1 MIKIAEPDSNNTPQH
16 WHQHPL
22 LELAF
27 RPFFLLA
34 ALSSAFSIALWVLLL
49 NGHILIGFS
58 GLSPQVWHAHEMLVG
73 FGTTVAVGFILTA
86 VQTWTGQPSIKGKA
100 LAGLV
105 LLWCFARIAFYIN
118 TAESAILASVLQGLW
133 WLAVVVIYSKL
144 VFAAQNRR
152 NYIFIALL
160 SVMGL
165 INLAILASDLL
176 ANTALALHLTRA
188 MVLLFTIMMALVGG
202 RVIPFFTVR
211 GAQTAAIECPE
222 WINRLVGPLAIATTA
237 AFIAS
242 HFVNAYH
249 LVPLSLMLLG
259 LLHLL
264 RLAYWRS
271 INTLKVPLLW
281 SLHISYLLMALGL
294 IALGASYY
302 FASLSFSNALHI
314 ITIGAISLMIFAM
327 MSRVSL
333 GHTGRTLAIKPVI
346 SAAFILL
353 IAATLIRAFLPLAD
367 ALLAWNVSAGLW
379 IIASLIFLAV
389 YLPILSTKRQ
399 S

>member
-1 MIKIAEPDSNNTPQH
+1 MIKIAEPDTNDTAQH
-16 WHQHPL
+16 WHQHPIF
-22 LELAF
+22 ELAF

-34 ALSSAFSIALWVLLL
+34 AFSSALSLALWILLL
-49 NGHILIGFS
+49 NGHMLIGHS
-58 GLSPQVWHAHEMLVG
+58 GLSPHVWHAHEMLIG

-100 LAGLV
+100 LAALV
-105 LLWCFARIAFYIN
+105 ALWCLTRIAFYIN
-118 TAESAILASVLQGLW
+118 TAESAVLATILQGLW
-133 WLAVVVIYSKL
+133 WLAVVIIYSKL

-165 INLAILASDLL
+165 VNLLILGGDLT
-176 ANTALALHLTRA
+176 ANSGLALHLSRA

-211 GAQTAAIECPE
+211 GAQTAPIECPA

-242 HFVNAYH
+242 YFVNTYQ

-259 LLHLL
+259 LFHLL

-302 FASLSFSNALHI
+302 LTSLSFSNALHI
-314 ITIGAISLMIFAM
+314 ITIGAIGLMIFAM

-333 GHTGRTLAIKPVI
+333 GHTGRTLIIKPII
-346 SAAFILL
+346 SIAFILL
-353 IAATLIRAFLPLAD
+353 VAATLIRTFLPLAD
-367 ALLAWNVSAGLW
+367 ALLAWNLSAGLW
-379 IIASLIFLAV
+379 IITSLIFLAV
-389 YLPILSTKRQ
+389 YLPILSSKRQ

>member
-1 MIKIAEPDSNNTPQH
+1 VIKIAEPDTNNIPQH
-16 WHQHPL
+16 WHQHPI

-34 ALSSAFSIALWVLLL
+34 AISSAFSIALWVLLL

-73 FGTTVAVGFILTA
+73 FGTAVAVGFILTA

-222 WINRLVGPLAIATTA
+222 WINRLVGPLAIAATA

-242 HFVNAYH
+242 HFVNTYH

-259 LLHLL
+259 LLHLF
-264 RLAYWRS
+264 RLAFWRS

-294 IALGASYY
+294 ITLGASYY
-302 FASLSFSNALHI
+302 IASLSFSNALHI
-314 ITIGAISLMIFAM
+314 ITIGAIGLMIFAM

-367 ALLAWNVSAGLW
+367 DLLAWNVSAGLW
-379 IIASLIFLAV
+379 IITSLIFLAV

>member
-1 MIKIAEPDSNNTPQH
+1 MIKIGEPNATDQAQH
-16 WHQHPL
+16 WHQQAI

-34 ALSSAFSIALWVLLL
+34 TLSSAISIGLWILLL
-49 NGHILIGFS
+49 NGNMLIGS
-58 GLSPQVWHAHEMLVG
+58 QGLSPHVWHAHEMLIG

-105 LLWCFARIAFYIN
+105 LLWCLARIGFYIN
-118 TAESAILASVLQGLW
+118 DANSAIAATALQGIW
-133 WLAVVVIYSKL
+133 WLSVVVIYSKL
-144 VFAAQNRR
+144 VFKAQNRR

-160 SVMGL
+160 SVMTL
-165 INLAILASDLL
+165 INLGMLVADL
-176 ANTALALHLTRA
+176 NGNSALALHLSRT

-211 GAQTAAIECPE
+211 GAKTEAIECPA
-222 WINRLVGPLAIATTA
+222 WVNQLVGPFAIATVLVFISDYFTA
-237 AFIAS
+237 TFGIVPIA
-242 HFVNAYH
+242 
-249 LVPLSLMLLG
+249 LMVLG

-271 INTLKVPLLW
+271 IKTVKVPLLW
-281 SLHISYLLMALGL
+281 SLHLSYLLMALGL
-294 IALGASYY
+294 ILLGASYY
-302 FASLSFSNALHI
+302 LPQLTFSNALHL
-314 ITIGAISLMIFAM
+314 ITIGAIGLMIFAM

-333 GHTGRTLAIKPVI
+333 GHTGRTLVIKPVI
-346 SAAFILL
+346 TLAFLL
-353 IAATLIRAFLPLAD
+353 LMAATLFRTFMAITDPLQ
-367 ALLAWNVSAGLW
+367 AWNISAGLW
-379 IIASLIFLAV
+379 ISANVLFLVV
-389 YLPILSTKRQ
+389 YVPILSSKRQ